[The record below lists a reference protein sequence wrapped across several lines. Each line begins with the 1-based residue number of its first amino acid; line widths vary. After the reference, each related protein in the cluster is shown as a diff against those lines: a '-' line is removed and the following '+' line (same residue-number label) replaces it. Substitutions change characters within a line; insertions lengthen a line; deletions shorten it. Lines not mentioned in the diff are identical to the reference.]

1 MDRYGQ
7 RLDQEDSYI
16 YQFSTRSGA
25 FLDILS
31 PPNEAV
37 GKYLLEVT
45 AKDTAGLSSSTRLPI
60 EIKNTNDEP
69 MINRDSENK
78 IRALFSSIS
87 TEETAL
93 EEGDRFLIPYTKLFS
108 DDDYLLGGMV
118 DERLNI
124 KLETKDGN
132 KLEYVDIN
140 STTRGDIELV
150 YEPPRGIV
158 SYIKNEFRFVASDKT
173 GESVSTDWFTTYIK
187 PTAQLINLT
196 SGENQESISQENA
209 YFEANKNLEFD
220 IAKTLELNSIELT
233 DPVGDNVYLMI
244 SLPYRS
250 SMITIDGEENS
261 KVISKTTTTEG
272 AHFKLSINELSKI
285 PDRVPGDLSGLM
297 LNLPVNKMMM
307 IPNHKGKE
315 ASGIPL
321 EIWTEASVASE
332 VNNERFDLMKTEPV
346 TAWIKL
352 NNKSPRFNSTNIITI
367 QRDEVRNERVLLSLD
382 DLFTDADNNDSKTFE
397 ILPSDEIKDF
407 IVLDTNSNELKLSD
421 LKQKIDKLPDGLHKI
436 GIRMKDSSGF
446 IGDRSG
452 FASGQIRLLVKSKT
466 DDTETVSGLN
476 LLSTIDETGISQILE
491 ISNDQLDNDQI
502 QLKSI
507 LQELSVIPDIQ
518 QGNEFSAEDIQNA
531 TKFISQIQRGS
542 AAVLRNDD
550 IKSEGLLVLESE
562 DEDNILINSQLICQV
577 QIF

>member
-1 MDRYGQ
+1 NGSTGKELTAGDLDELGKNTAIEIKIKANDLRDLELRGIVGVDLDISWNNNLELVPNSFKIQESLPLFNKVSETKGGVRITAGSAPDALNIGSAIGIDDDIYIASFKAVLKDPKEAVDITITPGQGRFRDGLLDRYGQ

-37 GKYLLEVT
+37 GKYVVELT
-45 AKDTAGLSSSTRLPI
+45 AKDTAGLSSLIRLPI

-69 MINRDSENK
+69 MINRDNENK

-93 EEGDRFLIPYTKLFS
+93 KEGDKFFIPYTKLFS
-108 DDDYLLGGMV
+108 DDDYLLGDKV
-118 DERLNI
+118 NERLDI
-124 KLETKDGN
+124 ELETRDGN

-140 STTRGDIELV
+140 STTSGDIQLV

-173 GESVSTDWFTTYIK
+173 RESVSTDWFTTYMK

-196 SGENQESISQENA
+196 SGENQESIGQENV

-220 IAKTLELNSIELT
+220 IAKTLELNSIELP
-233 DPVGDNVYLMI
+233 DPVGDNVYLTI
-244 SLPYRS
+244 SLPYGS
-250 SMITIDGEENS
+250 SQITINGEENNT
-261 KVISKTTTTEG
+261 VISKTTTTEG
-272 AHFKLSINELSKI
+272 AHFKISINELSKI

-321 EIWTEASVASE
+321 EIWTEASVAGD

-352 NNKSPRFNSTNIITI
+352 NN
-367 QRDEVRNERVLLSLD
+367 
-382 DLFTDADNNDSKTFE
+382 
-397 ILPSDEIKDF
+397 
-407 IVLDTNSNELKLSD
+407 
-421 LKQKIDKLPDGLHKI
+421 
-436 GIRMKDSSGF
+436 
-446 IGDRSG
+446 
-452 FASGQIRLLVKSKT
+452 
-466 DDTETVSGLN
+466 
-476 LLSTIDETGISQILE
+476 
-491 ISNDQLDNDQI
+491 
-502 QLKSI
+502 
-507 LQELSVIPDIQ
+507 
-518 QGNEFSAEDIQNA
+518 
-531 TKFISQIQRGS
+531 
-542 AAVLRNDD
+542 
-550 IKSEGLLVLESE
+550 
-562 DEDNILINSQLICQV
+562 
-577 QIF
+577 